1 LIPHAH
7 APGKGVLTAEEA
19 AREYRAVPI
28 GFVRSPF
35 GNLGEAPRQGRDAEI
50 ESRVEILEPYREA
63 LEGIEASE
71 RIQLVCWLHRSA
83 RDLLRVRPRGDPAA
97 PLTGVFATRTPNRP
111 NPIAVY
117 VVRLLEVRGT
127 VLRVSG
133 LDALDG
139 TPVLDLKPHVP
150 RLDE

>member
-1 LIPHAH
+1 MTLIQESPKAH
-7 APGKGVLTAEEA
+7 KGALPREA
-19 AREYRAVPI
+19 GAYRVVPI

-35 GNLGEAPRQGRDAEI
+35 TSPGDAPPQGRDADAECLI
-50 ESRVEILEPYREA
+50 EVLDAYGEA
-63 LEGIEASE
+63 LEGLSSRE
-71 RIQLVCWLHRSA
+71 RIQVVCWLDRAA
-83 RDLLRVRPRGDPAA
+83 RDALRVRPRGDPAA
-97 PLTGVFATRTPNRP
+97 PLTGVFATRTPHRP

-117 VVRLLEVRGT
+117 VARLLEVRGT

-133 LDALDG
+133 LDALDR